1 MNAPI
6 FQNGSPL
13 KAAQFI
19 DIKLFY
25 YEGKWVEASK
35 LQPPSYLDDYYLL
48 HHLINNL
55 NHEGTVKHLTPLY
68 DANGQ
73 SMIEFTY
80 SSGNQKKTILARG
93 LWNKGFTRNNQLVSI
108 DKDGEI
114 IKPNFTKIEYVVKSI
129 KYAVNSEGLTIP
141 KFIPYK
147 QDDRSILLVDY
158 CGKSQNYDSFMVK
171 YSEGT
176 SDLCLGFLNDAI
188 YQKN

>member
-25 YEGKWVEASK
+25 CGDKWIETSK

-80 SSGNQKKTILARG
+80 FNGDKKKTILARG

-108 DKDGEI
+108 DKDGGV
-114 IKPNFTKIEYVVKSI
+114 IKPNFTKIEYVVKS
-129 KYAVNSEGLTIP
+129 EGLTVP
-141 KFIPYK
+141 QFIPYK
-147 QDDRSILLVDY
+147 RDDRSILLVDY
-158 CGKSQNYDSFMVK
+158 CGKSQNYDSFMVR
-171 YSEGT
+171 YSAGT

-188 YQKN
+188 YQRD